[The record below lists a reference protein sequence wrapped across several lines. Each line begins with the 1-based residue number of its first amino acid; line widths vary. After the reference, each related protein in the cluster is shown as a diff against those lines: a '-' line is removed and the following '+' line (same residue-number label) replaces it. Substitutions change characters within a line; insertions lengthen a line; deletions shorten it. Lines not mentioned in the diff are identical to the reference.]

1 MSRFT
6 TSGQDTKG
14 PRLYVADDLAS
25 VNIVQPDRGQV
36 HYLRDVMR
44 LRVGDTVLLFNGRDG
59 EWAAE
64 ITAAE
69 RKSIDLKVV
78 EQTRPQA
85 VACDLWYLFAPLKR
99 GRLDYIVQK
108 ATELGAA
115 QIHPVRTRYTNVKT
129 IKSDRLQAN
138 IVEAAE
144 QCGVLSVPAL
154 GEFRDLE
161 SVLVGWD
168 PARRIIY
175 CDEAAPVAGPIAA
188 LAGIAPG
195 PLAVLIGPEG
205 GFSEDERARLA
216 ALDCVAPI
224 SLGPRIMRADT
235 AGVAALAL
243 VQAVLGDWRNGQL
256 GEPR

>member
-14 PRLYVADDLAS
+14 PRLFVADDLAPG
-25 VNIVQPDRGQV
+25 IVVRPDRGQS

-59 EWAAE
+59 EWLARIAAA
-64 ITAAE
+64 TS
-69 RKSIDLKVV
+69 KSVDLQVT
-78 EQTRPQA
+78 EQTRAQSP
-85 VACDLWYLFAPLKR
+85 VSNLWYLFAPLKR

-115 QIHPVRTRYTNVKT
+115 QIIPVRTRYTNVKSL
-129 IKSDRLQAN
+129 KPDRLQAN

-144 QCGVLSVPAL
+144 QCGVLAVPEL
-154 GEFRDLE
+154 GSYQSLE
-161 SVLVGWD
+161 SVLENWD
-168 PARRIIY
+168 SVRRIIY
-175 CDEAAPVAGPIAA
+175 CDEAAPIVDPVAA
-188 LAGIAPG
+188 LSDIQPG

-205 GFSEDERARLA
+205 GFSDEERTRLA
-216 ALDCVAPI
+216 VLDYVTRI

-235 AGVAALAL
+235 AGVAALTL
-243 VQAVLGDWRNGQL
+243 VQATLGDWRGQ
-256 GEPR
+256 

>member
-6 TSGQDTKG
+6 TSGQDQKG

-25 VNIVQPDRGQV
+25 GSTVQPDRGQA
-36 HYLRDVMR
+36 HHLRDVMR

-64 ITAAE
+64 VAAAE
-69 RKSIDLKVV
+69 RKSVDLKVT
-78 EQTRPQA
+78 ERTRAQSPA
-85 VACDLWYLFAPLKR
+85 GDLWYLFAPLKR

-108 ATELGAA
+108 ATELGVV
-115 QIHPVRTRYTNVKT
+115 QIVPVRTRYTNVKSL
-129 IKSDRLQAN
+129 KPEKLRAN

-144 QCGVLSVPAL
+144 QCGILSVPQL
-154 GEFRDLE
+154 GDYQSLE
-161 SVLVGWD
+161 AVLGNWD

-175 CDEAAPVAGPIAA
+175 CDEAARISDPIGA
-188 LAGIAPG
+188 LSGIPPG

-205 GFSEDERARLA
+205 GFSNEERTQLA
-216 ALDCVAPI
+216 ALDCVTPI

-235 AGVAALAL
+235 AGVAALTL
-243 VQAVLGDWRNGQL
+243 VQAVLGDLRG
-256 GEPR
+256 P